1 MLKSIGPK
9 MDPCGTPD
17 SRMWNILWTVDI
29 LNVFGFFQ
37 RFSHEYKKV
46 RKPSLKP

>member
-17 SRMWNILWTVDI
+17 CRMWNILWTVDI
-29 LNVFGFFQ
+29 LNVFGFFNA
-37 RFSHEYKKV
+37 SCMIIKK
-46 RKPSLKP
+46 